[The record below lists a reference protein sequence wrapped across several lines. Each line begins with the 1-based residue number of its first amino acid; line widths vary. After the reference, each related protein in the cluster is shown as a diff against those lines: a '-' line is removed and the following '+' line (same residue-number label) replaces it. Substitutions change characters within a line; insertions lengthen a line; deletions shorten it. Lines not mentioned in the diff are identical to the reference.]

1 MMLLE
6 TQSAPVIFA
15 QGLRRHSQR
24 PRRTRRNTQK
34 VMPKRPKKPALGF
47 RNASV
52 KEQLQTCATFARS
65 LARMPEEQRRGVR
78 LKDFQDALA
87 EAELVTRL
95 LETYRRKA
103 RDTLRRQKDVMARLR
118 AEAQACN
125 SGLMSTAI
133 MGQTNPVESGLP
145 LEKSKRNRSGAPGAP
160 TELRAKVR
168 AEAITLLWKNPMRR
182 SIFNVEYAL
191 DSSNSGWRKGGSSYT
206 VLKARFT
213 FKPAVPG
220 TLYWFRVQAWNSNGQ
235 SEWSAPLSV
244 RAV

>member
-1 MMLLE
+1 
-6 TQSAPVIFA
+6 
-15 QGLRRHSQR
+15 
-24 PRRTRRNTQK
+24 
-34 VMPKRPKKPALGF
+34 MPKQPKKPALGF

-52 KEQLQTCATFARS
+52 KKQLQTCTTLARS
-65 LARMPEEQRRGVR
+65 LAKMPEEQRRGVR

-95 LETYRRKA
+95 LEKYRGKA

-125 SGLMSTAI
+125 SGLMSKAI

-145 LEKSKRNRSGAPGAP
+145 LEKSKRNRTGAPGMP
-160 TELRAKVR
+160 TKLRAKVR
-168 AEAITLLWKNPMRR
+168 AGIITLLWKNPMRR
-182 SIFNVEYAL
+182 SIFNVEYAI
-191 DSSNSGWRKGGSSYT
+191 DSPDNGWRKDGFSCT

-213 FKPAVPG
+213 FKPTVPG

-244 RAV
+244 RAL